1 MKYLIIAALLTS
13 RLFAE
18 EKEWTDISSLKHW
31 RGYQMDV
38 VPPSWEIRDGSIFC
52 TGKDSNHLITK
63 KKYGN
68 FEFTGEWKISK
79 AGNSGILLR
88 VKEVTP
94 YPANS
99 GLEIQVIND
108 SDGWKSVHGSGL
120 GLGQGAGAL
129 YGIYPAKKDTIKKA
143 GEWNTVRVLMQG
155 TKIKLWHNGVIIVD
169 ADMASDDWKKRL
181 AASKFA
187 KSEHFNKA
195 SEGYLALQNYRG
207 AGVWFRNL
215 KIRELPKE

>member
-1 MKYLIIAALLTS
+1 MKYLIITALLATK
-13 RLFAE
+13 LLAE
-18 EKEWTDISSLKHW
+18 EKEWTDISALNHW
-31 RGYQMDV
+31 RGYQMDI

-63 KKYGN
+63 KKYGD

-99 GLEIQVIND
+99 GLEIQVIDD

-129 YGIYPAKKDTIKKA
+129 YGIYPAKKGTIKKA
-143 GEWNTVRVLMQG
+143 GEWNTVRIIMQG
-155 TKIKLWHNGVIIVD
+155 TKIKLWHNGVQIVD
-169 ADMASDDWKKRL
+169 ADMDSDEWKKRI
-181 AASKFA
+181 AKSKFA
-187 KSEHFNKA
+187 NSQHFNKEA
-195 SEGYLALQNYRG
+195 TGHLALQNYRG

-215 KIRELPKE
+215 KIRELPEE